1 MKKHFNGPTN
11 KGSTAASRKEY
22 GRRIVTSQASIIRY
36 AGKTGLSEKLAK
48 KTPL

>member
-1 MKKHFNGPTN
+1 MVQQTKAQKQP
-11 KGSTAASRKEY
+11 AQKEY